1 MIVPTKLLKHTMTTN
16 KFTVI
21 SLLAHAA
28 FLLIIGL
35 TLHLPLPPVMGTIDQ
50 PIVSSHLVTAQNI
63 AAKQPPQSI
72 STALTLTPKTLAQST
87 HHATPAAS
95 KGEPAPALAALLH
108 AAIARQQ
115 QYPASAQEQQR
126 EGRVTLAF
134 TLFPD
139 GSISNLQIAHS
150 SGTASL
156 DRAALASIDA
166 AIPFQDV
173 NHYLK
178 TAENYQVDV
187 VFELT

>member
-1 MIVPTKLLKHTMTTN
+1 MTTK
-16 KFTVI
+16 KFTLI

-28 FLLIIGL
+28 FLLIIVL

-50 PIVSSHLVTAQNI
+50 PIISSHLVTAQNI
-63 AAKQPPQSI
+63 AAKQPPKPI
-72 STALTLTPKTLAQST
+72 HTALALTPN
-87 HHATPAAS
+87 TPTRSAPHTPPTTS

-108 AAIARQQ
+108 SAIARQQ

-139 GSISNLQIAHS
+139 GSISNLHIAHS
-150 SGTASL
+150 SGTTSL
-156 DRAALASIDA
+156 DHAALASVDA
-166 AIPFQDV
+166 AIPFQHV
-173 NHYLK
+173 NRYLK